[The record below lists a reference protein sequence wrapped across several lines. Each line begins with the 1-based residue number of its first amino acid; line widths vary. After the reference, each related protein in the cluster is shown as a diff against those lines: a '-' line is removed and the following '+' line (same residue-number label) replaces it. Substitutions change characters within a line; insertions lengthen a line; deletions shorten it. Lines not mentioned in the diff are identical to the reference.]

1 LENLSKNVA
10 GMRKLIIIILLM
22 ALELHSRARV
32 KEAGEPVI
40 MSAEQLC
47 SEVASSEDALRELKG
62 AEVIINGKVSSIGDK
77 RRVYLGN
84 RIDSIVE
91 LVITPEPRKDPFGKE
106 IPDRGCYISCFI
118 DVPGVQCEHHDGK
131 LECKEITSP
140 KLEEN
145 MSVILE
151 LSGDESITVRGDLGD
166 VSLIPLYSIG
176 GHKRQIVNAVL
187 SKCEIV
193 EIKKR

>member
-1 LENLSKNVA
+1 MK
-10 GMRKLIIIILLM
+10 GFIILTFLI
-22 ALELHSRARV
+22 AVEISNVIAKEDKHS
-32 KEAGEPVI
+32 VI
-40 MSAEQLC
+40 APAEQLC
-47 SEVASSEDALRELKG
+47 SEVASSKDALRELKG
-62 AEVIINGKVSSIGDK
+62 AEVIINVKVSSIGDK

-118 DVPGVQCEHHDGK
+118 DVPGVQCGHHDGK

-145 MSVILE
+145 IGVILK